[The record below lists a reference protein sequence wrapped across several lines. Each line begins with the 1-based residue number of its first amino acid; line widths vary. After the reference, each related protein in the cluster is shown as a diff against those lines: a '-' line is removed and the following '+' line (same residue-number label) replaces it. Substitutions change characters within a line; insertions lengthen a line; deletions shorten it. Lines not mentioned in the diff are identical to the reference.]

1 VRDDAIFWFAFC
13 WDRVQDLWVKIGQ
26 FNGGARVDFLRD
38 GRTNKWYKAKRAL
51 AA

>member
-1 VRDDAIFWFAFC
+1 M
-13 WDRVQDLWVKIGQ
+13 DRVQDLWVKIGQ